1 MDTCKACGTILPFSG
16 MKCPKCGFAKDGAGA
31 PAGFG
36 GPAGG
41 FGGTSTA
48 AAARMFNTDKHV
60 LTMNL
65 TKFRDLLAENEE
77 LKTMI
82 RPQSE
87 FPSSDEQ
94 IYKKRSL
101 MKFFWPFLVGGI
113 GAGFVIYLISILIS
127 LSTVTTAATQP
138 SLTAQQAQTYTSH
151 VTAGVYGGYIVALA
165 VALAIIFLGLW
176 LSRKKRDAF
185 NGNADLMNRMASERY
200 QKGLKN
206 ERMIDI
212 YQDNLAN
219 MKRYEDLVPAEYQ
232 TSAKLTQ
239 IIECLKEE
247 KAETVEEA
255 IALLG

>member
-16 MKCPKCGFAKDGAGA
+16 MKCPRCGFAKDGAGA

-41 FGGTSTA
+41 SKAG
-48 AAARMFNTDKHV
+48 MFNSDKHV
-60 LTMNL
+60 LIMNL
-65 TKFRDLLAENEE
+65 TKFRDLLGENEE

-87 FPSSDEQ
+87 FPSSDDQ

-113 GAGFVIYLISILIS
+113 GAGSVIYFISIMIS
-127 LSTVTTAATQP
+127 LSTVATAATQP

-151 VTAGVYGGYIVALA
+151 VTTGVYGGYIVAVA

-176 LSRKKRDAF
+176 LSRKKRDDF
-185 NGNADLMNRMASERY
+185 NSNADLMNRMASERY

-255 IALLG
+255 IAVIG

>member
-16 MKCPKCGFAKDGAGA
+16 MKCPRCGFSKDGAGA
-31 PAGFG
+31 APAG
-36 GPAGG
+36 
-41 FGGTSTA
+41 A
-48 AAARMFNTDKHV
+48 APGAARMFNTDKHM
-60 LTMNL
+60 LIMNL

-82 RPQSE
+82 KPQSE

-113 GAGFVIYLISILIS
+113 GAGFLIYFISIMIMV
-127 LSTVTTAATQP
+127 STVMSVGTEPTL
-138 SLTAQQAQTYTSH
+138 SQQQLQTYSSH
-151 VTAGVYGGYIVALA
+151 ALSDIYGGLIVAIA
-165 VALAIIFLGLW
+165 VALAIIFIGLKI
-176 LSRKKRDAF
+176 SKRKRDDF

-212 YQDNLAN
+212 YQDNLGS
-219 MKRYEDLVPAEYQ
+219 MRKYEDLVPAEYQ
-232 TSAKLTQ
+232 TSQKLTL
-239 IIECLKEE
+239 IIECLKED

-255 IALLG
+255 IAQIG

>member
-16 MKCPKCGFAKDGAGA
+16 MKCPKCGFAQDGAGA

-36 GPAGG
+36 SAAGG
-41 FGGTSTA
+41 

-60 LTMNL
+60 LIMNL
-65 TKFRDLLAENEE
+65 TKFRDLLGENEE

-87 FPSSDEQ
+87 FPSSDDQ

-113 GAGFVIYLISILIS
+113 GAGFVIYFISILIS
-127 LSTVTTAATQP
+127 LSTVATVATQP
-138 SLTAQQAQTYTSH
+138 SLTEQQTQTYASH
-151 VTAGVYGGYIVALA
+151 AAAGVYGGYFVAL
-165 VALAIIFLGLW
+165 VIALAIIFFGLW

-185 NGNADLMNRMASERY
+185 NSNADMMNRMASERY

-232 TSAKLTQ
+232 TSQKLTL
-239 IIECLKEE
+239 IIECLKED
-247 KAETVEEA
+247 KADTVEEA
-255 IALLG
+255 IAQIG